1 MKGAPWSISELLG
14 LWLVTSKD
22 QGADP
27 PSSREQVAQ
36 KFTGGIGNKLC
47 GECLRGCPG
56 EGGGHGQAP
65 RSPRRSKPPSHL
77 RIPSGVGYS

>member
-27 PSSREQVAQ
+27 PSSRE
-36 KFTGGIGNKLC
+36 
-47 GECLRGCPG
+47 
-56 EGGGHGQAP
+56 
-65 RSPRRSKPPSHL
+65 SPSKCDVYDTVPA
-77 RIPSGVGYS
+77 

>member
-27 PSSREQVAQ
+27 PSS
-36 KFTGGIGNKLC
+36 GNPPVNAVFMTRFLP
-47 GECLRGCPG
+47 EGCP
-56 EGGGHGQAP
+56 
-65 RSPRRSKPPSHL
+65 
-77 RIPSGVGYS
+77 V